1 MSEVAADRPVVAAAF
16 PDRAEFSSALGL
28 PDGKA
33 VRTLRVLLIRL
44 RPDAPLA
51 ELGTQLEHLGRF
63 VVAGPAPGQVPAGLV
78 GAAGRI
84 RFEMLVTAVER
95 VPEARARVAA
105 ALGALLRQTSAVR
118 LLAVIG
124 QPNDRGLWAEVTDRL
139 AARVLPTP
147 PDHRD
152 LAALAARFI
161 RAHHDYDWLGPDSDA
176 LLDRFEAA
184 MGEAWEPMRAAAVD
198 AIGLICTR
206 VGALGLGE
214 NLRPWFQHA
223 ALSSSPF
230 YQLARAPLGELPPVI
245 AACRVELARVRD
257 HLEEQGVSVDVVYS
271 LDAIERG
278 LTRLERLL
286 PMAAGDS
293 TAATTRGLLIVLGR
307 GLVGERSFRQLLAD
321 NLRLLARK
329 VIERAGRTG
338 EHYVTSSRR
347 EYWRMLGS
355 AAGGGVITAGTAI
368 GRFLIKWGQFPLFV
382 DGALSSLLYAG
393 SFLLIQFLGFT
404 LATKQ
409 PSMTAA
415 ALAGTI
421 RDQAGPDRLTDLVA
435 LIARISRS
443 QFAAAVGNVGTVI
456 VVMALFDQLWK
467 LSTGGPFLDAKT
479 AHGVIASFDPL
490 SSGTVVFAI
499 YTGVLLWMSSLVAG
513 WFENWVVYRRIP
525 EGIEHHRL
533 GQRFGA
539 ARMARLA
546 RKVERQAAG
555 VGGSISL
562 GFFLGMT
569 TPVAKFFGLPLEVRH
584 VTLSAGSLALALS
597 SVGVDAV
604 GWEAVIRAWA
614 GIAVIG
620 LCNFGVSFALALFV
634 AMRARDVSTG
644 ERRTLPWAVLRRF
657 VRRPH
662 EFFWPPRD
670 PRVSST
676 VPSQPG

>member
-1 MSEVAADRPVVAAAF
+1 MSEVAADRPVAAAAF

-230 YQLARAPLGELPPVI
+230 YQLARAPLAELPPVI

-467 LSTGGPFLDAKT
+467 LSTGGAVPRRQDRARGDRVVRIRSARARSCSRSTPASCCGCRAWSPAGSRTGSST
-479 AHGVIASFDPL
+479 AASPRA
-490 SSGTVVFAI
+490 SSTI
-499 YTGVLLWMSSLVAG
+499 G
-513 WFENWVVYRRIP
+513 WGSGSAPRAWR
-525 EGIEHHRL
+525 GW
-533 GQRFGA
+533 
-539 ARMARLA
+539 LA
-546 RKVERQAAG
+546 RSSARPRASAAA
-555 VGGSISL
+555 S
-562 GFFLGMT
+562 
-569 TPVAKFFGLPLEVRH
+569 R
-584 VTLSAGSLALALS
+584 SAS
-597 SVGVDAV
+597 SSA
-604 GWEAVIRAWA
+604 
-614 GIAVIG
+614 
-620 LCNFGVSFALALFV
+620 
-634 AMRARDVSTG
+634 
-644 ERRTLPWAVLRRF
+644 
-657 VRRPH
+657 
-662 EFFWPPRD
+662 
-670 PRVSST
+670 
-676 VPSQPG
+676 